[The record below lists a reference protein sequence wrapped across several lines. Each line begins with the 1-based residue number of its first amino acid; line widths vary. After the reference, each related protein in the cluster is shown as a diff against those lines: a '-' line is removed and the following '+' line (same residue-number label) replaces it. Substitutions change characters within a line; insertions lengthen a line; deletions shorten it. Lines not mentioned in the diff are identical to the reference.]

1 MLGNFSFGDYFKERA
16 IPLAWDLVTRN
27 SGSTPTGCWSRSIT
41 PTTRPRRSG
50 RRCRSARRADHP
62 HRHGDNF
69 WSMGATGPCG
79 PCTEIFYDHGPRSGV
94 ARPAAPDEDG
104 DRFIEIWNLVFMQY
118 RAVRRR
124 PRENL
129 PRPSIDTGMGL
140 ERIGAVLQGVHDNYD
155 TDLMRALIEASA
167 QASGTE
173 PDGPAKL
180 HHRVIADHLRSISF
194 LIADGVMPSNDGRGY
209 VLRRIM
215 RRAMRHAHK
224 LGTDAPLM
232 HRLVGA
238 LIGQMGAHYP
248 ELGRARALT
257 EETLRLEET
266 RFRQT
271 LDRGLRLLDD
281 EVAKLPEG
289 GALPGDAAFRFT
301 TPMDSRST

>member
-1 MLGNFSFGDYFKERA
+1 
-16 IPLAWDLVTRN
+16 
-27 SGSTPTGCWSRSIT
+27 
-41 PTTRPRRSG
+41 
-50 RRCRSARRADHP
+50 
-62 HRHGDNF
+62 
-69 WSMGATGPCG
+69 
-79 PCTEIFYDHGPRSGV
+79 
-94 ARPAAPDEDG
+94 
-104 DRFIEIWNLVFMQY
+104 
-118 RAVRRR
+118 
-124 PRENL
+124 
-129 PRPSIDTGMGL
+129 
-140 ERIGAVLQGVHDNYD
+140 
-155 TDLMRALIEASA
+155 
-167 QASGTE
+167 
-173 PDGPAKL
+173 
-180 HHRVIADHLRSISF
+180 VIADHLRSISF

-289 GALPGDAAFRFT
+289 AALPGDAAFRLYDTYGFPLDLT
-301 TPMDSRST
+301 QDALREQGRSVDIAGFEAAMAEQKARARAHWAGTGEAAGRIWFELAEEHGPTEFLGYETETAEGADPGLVLRTAKPWPTRRRAIGADHAQPDPVLCRGRRAGGRYRPAGNRCRPGPDHQTRQGGGRVRPPCRDRGGHACPRGGGAADGRSRPARRDPGQPFRDPSDA